1 MQRAAALRASGVLF
15 TVCILLLWAICEV
28 EGGSD
33 VPADW
38 QANSASPIS
47 INLTSSLY
55 EVSDQFLS
63 ITIDADAIRY
73 NWDNV
78 NFSMPRM
85 INLAKGLSPAMLRVG
100 GTYQDFLLF
109 GSGGEGKKEQ
119 MTHSTRQRTPSLNN
133 FTMSPAQW
141 DAVNEFVKAVEW
153 DFIFGLNLLLRHNWP
168 NGSWDSS
175 NAEDLLDYTASKG
188 YVVNWE
194 LGNGTEL
201 YSYNNA
207 SK

>member
-1 MQRAAALRASGVLF
+1 MFTFRGVGSLFPFASF
-15 TVCILLLWAICEV
+15 LLLAVVQGGIVPTVNVESDKGGQSEV
-28 EGGSD
+28 SL
-33 VPADW
+33 
-38 QANSASPIS
+38 S
-47 INLTSSLY
+47 INLTASLF

-63 ITIDADAIRY
+63 VTIDAGAIRK
-73 NWDNV
+73 NWDII
-78 NFSMPRM
+78 NFTLPRV

-100 GTYQDFLLF
+100 GTSEDFLLF
-109 GSGGEGKKEQ
+109 QSSEGTYSRGKEQ
-119 MTHSTRQRTPSLNN
+119 ESN

-175 NAEDLLDYTASKG
+175 NAEGLFDYTLSKG

-194 LGNGTEL
+194 LGNGTL
-201 YSYNNA
+201 AKNA
-207 SK
+207 S